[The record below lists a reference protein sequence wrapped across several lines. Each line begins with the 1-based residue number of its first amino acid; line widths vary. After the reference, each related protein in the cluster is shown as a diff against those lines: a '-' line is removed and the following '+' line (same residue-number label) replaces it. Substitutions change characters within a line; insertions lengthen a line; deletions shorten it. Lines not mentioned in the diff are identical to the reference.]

1 MDLIADI
8 GGTNTR
14 CAIVD
19 DDGNLV
25 ATQSFEN
32 ANFRD
37 LGAVLSQ
44 YLDNNNSPGRP
55 ERAAL
60 AIAAPVRA
68 DRVQMVNADWEFSQA
83 ELRHALGLSALMVVN
98 DFEALAKGL
107 PSLGDSG
114 LTQIGGGTAVEGA
127 PRAVLGPGTG
137 LGIAALI
144 PAGDGWATVSGE
156 GGHATIAATTDIDNA
171 VVSFIRSDNGH
182 CSAED
187 LLSGPGLTRIY
198 AALAAIGDE
207 TPEYATPA
215 EITAA
220 AQAGDE
226 LARATQNVFFSLLG
240 TTAGNLAL
248 TVNAFGGVF
257 IGGGI
262 VPRLLTSLMES
273 DFRLR
278 FEDKGD
284 YRDYMKPIPTFVITE
299 PHPAFAGLRAILGSH

>member
-19 DDGNLV
+19 DNGKLV
-25 ATQSFEN
+25 ASQAYDN

-37 LGAVLSQ
+37 LQAVFSRFLHEKEALGA
-44 YLDNNNSPGRP
+44 PR
-55 ERAAL
+55 RAAL
-60 AIAAPVRA
+60 AIAAPVLS

-83 ELRHALGLSALMVVN
+83 DLKDEFGLTALTVVN
-98 DFEALAKGL
+98 DFEALARSL
-107 PSLGDSG
+107 PSLDTAG
-114 LTQIGGGTAVEGA
+114 LTRIGGGEPVEDA
-127 PRAVLGPGTG
+127 PRAVIGPGTG

-144 PAGDGWATVSGE
+144 AGGNDWETVTGE
-156 GGHATIAATTDIDNA
+156 GGHATIATMTEIEDA
-171 VVSFIRSDNGH
+171 VVSIVRSRQGH

-198 AALAAIGDE
+198 AALAEIRDE
-207 TPEYATPA
+207 KPEYSSPA

-220 AQAGDE
+220 AESGDP
-226 LARATQNVFFSLLG
+226 LARETQKVFFSLLG

-262 VPRLLTSLMES
+262 VPRMIPALTES
-273 DFRLR
+273 EFRFR
-278 FEDKGD
+278 FEAKGD
-284 YRDYMKPIPTFVITE
+284 YRDYLKPIPTFVITE
-299 PHPAFAGLRAILGSH
+299 PHPAFAGLRAILGFT

>member
-19 DDGNLV
+19 DDGSLV
-25 ATQSFEN
+25 VPQTFEN
-32 ANFRD
+32 ATFRNLQTVLSRYLD
-37 LGAVLSQ
+37 DNENLGAP
-44 YLDNNNSPGRP
+44 D
-55 ERAAL
+55 RAAL
-60 AIAAPVRA
+60 AIAAPVLG
-68 DRVQMVNADWEFSQA
+68 DSVQMVNADWKFSQA
-83 ELRHALGLSALMVVN
+83 ELRNALGLSSLTVVN
-98 DFEALAKGL
+98 DFEALARSL
-107 PSLGDSG
+107 PMLDDTR
-114 LTQIGGGTAVEGA
+114 LTQIGGGTPVERA

-144 PAGDGWATVSGE
+144 PAGKDWAVVSGE
-156 GGHATIAATTDIDNA
+156 GGHATIAATTDIENA
-171 VVSFIRSDNGH
+171 VVSFVRSRNGH

-198 AALAAIGDE
+198 TALAEIRDE

-220 AQAGDE
+220 AQAGE
-226 LARATQNVFFSLLG
+226 ALARATQNVFFSLLG
-240 TTAGNLAL
+240 TAAGNLAL

-262 VPRLLTSLMES
+262 VPRLLPSLMES

-278 FEDKGD
+278 FEDKGK
-284 YRDYMKPIPTFVITE
+284 YRDFMKPIPTFVITD
-299 PHPAFAGLRAILGSH
+299 PHPAFAGLRAILGSL